1 MTEKEKNLNQYFTP
15 PGPVALAYNYLQG
28 ECAPH
33 FGTHS
38 IIMEPCVGD
47 GGIAKVFAAYG
58 HKVLTNDVDPELGA
72 DLTTDFLKEPSETYT
87 DELGGYPHWVITN
100 PPFTI
105 RIDGELKKASDF
117 VKRALSI
124 ASKGVAFLVR
134 SSFLEPCN
142 DRKRLLKECPP
153 SDILVLPRIS
163 FTQDG
168 KTDSANYHWLIWRR
182 RSGTEYIDEVKNVE
196 WFDRDDVAHFK
207 NKIDLKLVE

>member
-168 KTDSANYHWLIWRR
+168 KTDSANYHWLIWRKYATDLWR
-182 RSGTEYIDEVKNVE
+182 TEV
-196 WFDRDDVAHFK
+196 DDVVWRTRKDVKRAAEKFK
-207 NKIDLKLVE
+207 LRPVE